1 MNTRFT
7 HKTALSLLLGGTLS
21 VMLTPAWAVF
31 TPLDISQIPLILGT
45 SGMIPNVMLMIDNSG
60 SMATDVPLVGPPVLP
75 SDMPSGF
82 TYTCANTV
90 SSKGVTTVKI
100 IAGGASTAA
109 AATTVIRVKMSGDNS
124 PKVYKVSTS
133 SLVSFGSS
141 MCFDNTQYY
150 KVANYDDA
158 TLLGTGAFLGANLN
172 WYFSKLAATP
182 FTVTLTKPTTVTVA
196 TTTTPLY
203 FVQGSLIGS
212 LTPPYYST
220 RMKIAKDASI
230 NLVNK
235 LTPKPD
241 EQATIRIGLSTLNGT
256 DGGQILV
263 ALDDLSDPTQ
273 DGSGVPQKKN
283 VRSHVQAQ
291 RILDKIGTTTLS
303 VSNNNISVSSNTGLG
318 TTSYTPTAE
327 TLAEIGKY
335 FTTIPITVPP
345 TPPLPLTLHPSGT
358 AANPI
363 PTCTT
368 NPLSSVKCTAPI
380 ASIFPST
387 INDNTGRAT
396 CADPTDPDNVDKSVA
411 CFSIPP
417 IQASCQQSAVI
428 LVSDGLPNADRAIS
442 TYLQDYTGDCSATKS
457 PRLCDSTAT
466 TDDAVYFPGPST
478 PISSTVSTNS
488 CDSSP
493 FYSMVCKNG
502 SKPGRAYEQMGSDYL
517 DDVAKALYEMDLRP
531 DTPDFKNNIVT
542 YTIGIAD
549 PSLKSNSILKDAAA
563 VSNGQ
568 FVFAEDYQT
577 LATALD
583 DFVTTIRKGIGSF
596 SAIAVNSGQ
605 LSSDTAVFQAIYDA
619 TDWTGDFKAFALSA
633 TGVNSVAVWNAGEKI
648 PVWTDRKLFTY
659 NSTNKGIGFGSVSS
673 ENAGVCGLLST
684 DQKTKLGYSAPV
696 PATCAATDE
705 AVLRLNYLR
714 GDKSK
719 EVVSPTHPNYT
730 TDSRISNTSPVFRN
744 RTRFYQAD
752 GSVRQDLWLL
762 GDIVNA
768 DPVYVGTESY
778 GGYSRLP
785 TAEGGGATYTS
796 FVNSKDY
803 TKTGWRKMAY
813 VGAND
818 GMLHAFDARIPV
830 VGTATYAADLLE
842 AGKEVFAFIPDSV
855 YSGFKNLSSPS
866 YKHQYFVDGSAVAS
880 DVYMPT
886 TGTNAEWRTV
896 VVGST
901 GAGGKGVFALDV
913 TTPATFS
920 ASNVLWE
927 ISNIDPPTGLTTTEQ
942 TAFIDNIG
950 YSIPAPIIV
959 KLNNSTGNS
968 WAALVANGYGGT
980 NNKAILYI
988 VDIKDGS
995 IIKQID
1001 TGAASATKANGLS
1014 SPFAA
1019 DINRDGK
1026 ADVVYAGDLLGN
1038 MWKFD
1043 ISSPDKANWRVA
1055 YGTGTGTGTP
1065 LPLFQTA
1072 CSDATSTAT
1081 CNDSRQPITNKPKVG
1096 PVSASNGQSSGV
1108 MVYFGTGQY
1117 FEKNDNSTAN
1127 TKTQSFYGLWDACA
1141 LIKDSGGTP
1150 TCNTIP
1156 MANIVKQSIIQEYTN
1171 ITPATTTTP
1180 AYTVQ
1185 VRATSNKPVSYLSPS
1200 TTQGWA
1206 MDFIS
1211 PPPPDGTGKNDGER
1225 IVSASLLRGGRI
1237 VFTTLIPNPTIK
1249 STDDPCA
1256 SSSSS
1261 TGWLMELNANTGAR
1275 LADPALD
1282 ITGDLKVN
1290 GSDIFNL
1297 SSTAVAQDKIAS
1309 GTNGTG
1315 TTTSTNIPG
1324 SGVKLES
1331 SSDGVA
1337 VVTNPGSAELKI
1349 TGKSSGEVVGVTGE
1363 AEIITGTG
1371 AAERQS
1377 WREVVN
1383 N

>member
-1 MNTRFT
+1 MNTRFI

-21 VMLTPAWAVF
+21 VTLTSAWAAF
-31 TPLDISQIPLILGT
+31 TPLDISQIPLVLGT

-60 SMATDVPLVGPPVLP
+60 SMGPGNPVALVGPPVLP
-75 SDMPSGF
+75 DNMLSGY
-82 TYTCANTV
+82 TYACAV
-90 SSKGVTTVKI
+90 AQQVT
-100 IAGGASTAA
+100 GGASPAL
-109 AATTVIRVKMSGDNS
+109 ATTIKVQMSGDNQ
-124 PKVYKVSTS
+124 PKINTTGTTLVTFGNSTS
-133 SLVSFGSS
+133 TSDPRK
-141 MCFDNTQYY
+141 CFNPAQYY
-150 KVANYDDA
+150 KVANYDDD
-158 TLLGTGAFLGANLN
+158 TPLGTVAFSGAQLN
-172 WYFSKLAATP
+172 WYFSNLATTP
-182 FTVTLTKPTTVTVA
+182 FPKTLTKPTPVTVA
-196 TTTTPLY
+196 TNTTLLY
-203 FVQGSLIGS
+203 FVRGSLTGS

-220 RMKIAKDASI
+220 RMKIAKDAAI
-230 NLVNK
+230 NLVGTQ
-235 LTPKPD
+235 TPKPGD
-241 EQATIRIGLSTLNGT
+241 QAIIRMGLSTLNGT
-256 DGGQILV
+256 DGGKVLV
-263 ALDDLSDPTQ
+263 ALDDLSDPTKT
-273 DGSGVPQKKN
+273 S
-283 VRSHVQAQ
+283 VRSSVQAK
-291 RILDKIGTTTLS
+291 RILDAIGTTTLS
-303 VSNNNISVSSNTGLG
+303 VSSGSLSASNTGLG
-318 TTSYTPTAE
+318 TPSYTPTAE
-327 TLAEIGKY
+327 TLSEIGKY
-335 FTTIPITVPP
+335 FTTGT
-345 TPPLPLTLHPSGT
+345 TLALTLHPNGT

-363 PTCTT
+363 PTCSTT
-368 NPLSSVKCTAPI
+368 NPLSTVKCTAAI
-380 ASIFPST
+380 NSIFTST
-387 INDNTGRAT
+387 INDGTGSAL
-396 CADPTDPDNVDKSVA
+396 CADPADPNNASKSVT

-417 IQASCQQSAVI
+417 IQASCQRSAVI
-428 LVSDGLPNADRAIS
+428 LVSDGLPNEDRNIS
-442 TYLQDYTGDCSATKS
+442 TYLRDYTGDCSATKS
-457 PRLCDSTAT
+457 PRLCDSTK
-466 TDDAVYFPGPST
+466 DDNVNFPGPDT
-478 PISSTVSTNS
+478 PISSTVSNS

-493 FYSMVCKNG
+493 YYNMKCKNG
-502 SKPGRAYEQMGSDYL
+502 SKSGRAYESGGSDYL

-531 DTPDFKNNIVT
+531 DTPEFKNNIST

-549 PSLKSNSILKDAAA
+549 PVLKSNSILKDAAA
-563 VSNGQ
+563 VGNGK
-568 FVFAEDYQT
+568 FIFADDYQT

-583 DFVTTIRKGIGSF
+583 DMVSTIRKGVGSF

-605 LSSDTAVFQAIYDA
+605 LSSDTAVFQATYDA
-619 TDWTGDFKAFALSA
+619 TDWTGDFKAFPLSA
-633 TGVNSVAVWNAGEKI
+633 TAINPVAVWNAGEKI
-648 PVWTDRKLFTY
+648 PVWTNRKLFTY

-673 ENAGVCGLLST
+673 EDAGICGLLSA
-684 DQKTKLGYSAPV
+684 DQKTKLGYPVPV

-719 EVVSPTHPNYT
+719 EVVSPTHASYT
-730 TDSRISNTSPVFRN
+730 ADSRISNTSPLFRN
-744 RTRFYQAD
+744 RTRFFEAD

-785 TAEGGGATYTS
+785 IAEGGGITYTN
-796 FVNSKDY
+796 FIKSKAY

-813 VGAND
+813 IGAND
-818 GMLHAFDARIPV
+818 GMLHAFDARIPI
-830 VGTATYAADLLE
+830 VGTATYAADVLE
-842 AGKEVFAFIPDSV
+842 AGKEIFAFIPDSV
-855 YSGFKNLSSPS
+855 YSGFKNLSSPN
-866 YKHQYFVDGSAVAS
+866 YTHRYFVDGSAVAS

-886 TGTNAEWRTV
+886 AEWRTV

-913 TTPATFS
+913 TTPGTFS

-927 ISNIDPPTGLTTTEQ
+927 ISDIDPPTGLTTTEQ
-942 TAFIDNIG
+942 TAFKDYIG
-950 YSIPAPIIV
+950 YSIPSPVIA
-959 KLNNSTGNS
+959 KLNNTTGNS
-968 WAALVANGYGGT
+968 WAALVANGYGDGVT
-980 NNKAILYI
+980 NNGVTTTKAILYI

-1019 DINRDGK
+1019 DINRDGRI
-1026 ADVVYAGDLLGN
+1026 DVVYAGDLLGN

-1043 ISSPDKANWRVA
+1043 LSSPDKANWRVA
-1055 YGTGTGTGTP
+1055 YGTAAAP
-1065 LPLFQTA
+1065 LPLFKTE
-1072 CSDATSTAT
+1072 CSDKTSTAT

-1096 PVSASNGQSSGV
+1096 AVSASNGQSSGV
-1108 MVYFGTGQY
+1108 MVYFGTGKY

-1150 TCNTIP
+1150 ICNTIP
-1156 MANIVKQSIIQEYTN
+1156 MANIVKQSIIQEYTKT
-1171 ITPATTTTP
+1171 TPATATTP
-1180 AYTVQ
+1180 AYTVD
-1185 VRATSNKPVSYLSPS
+1185 VRATSNKPVSYASPS

-1237 VFTTLIPNPTIK
+1237 VFATLIPNPEKK
-1249 STDDPCA
+1249 SADDPCA

-1290 GSDIFNL
+1290 GSDVFNL
-1297 SSTAVAQDKIAS
+1297 SSTAVTRDKTES

-1315 TTTSTNIPG
+1315 TTTSTDISG
-1324 SGVKLES
+1324 SGVKLENG

-1337 VVTNPGSAELKI
+1337 VVTNPGSEELKI
-1349 TGKSSGEVVGVTGE
+1349 TGGSSGKTPDLRGEEEIVTGK
-1363 AEIITGTG
+1363 G

-1383 N
+1383 Y

>member
-31 TPLDISQIPLILGT
+31 TALDISQIPLILGT

-60 SMATDVPLVGPPVLP
+60 SMDERNPVALVGPPVLP
-75 SDMPSGF
+75 SDMPSGY
-82 TYTCANTV
+82 TYPC
-90 SSKGVTTVKI
+90 
-100 IAGGASTAA
+100 AA
-109 AATTVIRVKMSGDNS
+109 AQQVTGGTSATLATTIKVQMSNNNAPKINTTGTTLITFGNS
-124 PKVYKVSTS
+124 TSTS
-133 SLVSFGSS
+133 SPRK
-141 MCFDNTQYY
+141 CFDPAEYY
-150 KVANYDDA
+150 NVANYDDG
-158 TLLGTGAFLGANLN
+158 TLLGVALDEDGKPLGTKPFLGANLN

-196 TTTTPLY
+196 TATTPLY
-203 FVQGSLIGS
+203 FVQGSLTGS

-230 NLVNK
+230 NLVNSQ
-235 LTPKPD
+235 TPKPSD
-241 EQATIRIGLSTLNGT
+241 QATIRMGLSTLNGS
-256 DGGQILV
+256 DGGKVLV
-263 ALDDLSDPTQ
+263 ALDDLSDPTKT
-273 DGSGVPQKKN
+273 S
-283 VRSHVQAQ
+283 VRSSVQAK
-291 RILDKIGTTTLS
+291 RILDAIGTTTLS
-303 VSNNNISVSSNTGLG
+303 VSSGSLSASNTGLG
-318 TTSYTPTAE
+318 TPSYTPTAE
-327 TLAEIGKY
+327 TLSEIGKY
-335 FTTIPITVPP
+335 FTTGT
-345 TPPLPLTLHPSGT
+345 TLPLTLHPNGT

-363 PTCTT
+363 PTCSTT
-368 NPLSSVKCTAPI
+368 NPLSTVKCTAAI
-380 ASIFPST
+380 NSIFTST
-387 INDNTGRAT
+387 INDGTGSAL
-396 CADPTDPDNVDKSVA
+396 CADPTDPNNASKSVA
-411 CFSIPP
+411 CFSIAP
-417 IQASCQQSAVI
+417 IQAPCQRSAVI
-428 LVSDGLPNADRAIS
+428 LVSDGLPNQDRAIS

-457 PRLCDSTAT
+457 PRLCDSTK
-466 TDDAVYFPGPST
+466 DDTINFPGPT
-478 PISSTVSTNS
+478 KPISSTVSTNS
-488 CDSSP
+488 CNTSP
-493 FYSMVCKNG
+493 YYNMECKNG
-502 SKPGRAYEQMGSDYL
+502 SKPERAYESGGSDYL

-531 DTPDFKNNIVT
+531 DTPEFKNNIST

-549 PSLKSNSILKDAAA
+549 PVLKSNSILKDAAA
-563 VSNGQ
+563 VGNGK
-568 FVFAEDYQT
+568 FIFADDYQT

-583 DFVTTIRKGIGSF
+583 DMVSTIRKGVGSF

-619 TDWTGDFKAFALSA
+619 TDWSGDFKAFALSA

-659 NSTNKGIGFGSVSS
+659 NSINKGISFGTVSS
-673 ENAGVCGLLST
+673 EDAGVCGLLST

-719 EVVSPTHPNYT
+719 EVVSPTHTANYT
-730 TDSRISNTSPVFRN
+730 ADSRISNTRHLFRN
-744 RTRFYQAD
+744 RTRFYEAD
-752 GSVRQDLWLL
+752 DSVRQDLWLL

-785 TAEGGGATYTS
+785 TTEGGGETYTK
-796 FVNSKDY
+796 FVSDKAY

-830 VGTATYAADLLE
+830 VGTATYAADVLE

-855 YSGFKNLSSPS
+855 YSGFKNLSSPK

-880 DVYMPT
+880 DVYILPT
-886 TGTNAEWRTV
+886 IGTTAEWRTV

-901 GAGGKGVFALDV
+901 GAGGKSVFALDV

-927 ISNIDPPTGLTTTEQ
+927 ISDIDPPTGLTPTEQ
-942 TAFIDNIG
+942 TTFKDNIG

-1026 ADVVYAGDLLGN
+1026 VDVVYAGDLLGN

-1043 ISSPDKANWRVA
+1043 ISSPDKENWRVA
-1055 YGTGTGTGTP
+1055 YGTKDAP

-1096 PVSASNGQSSGV
+1096 AVSASNGQSSGV

-1150 TCNTIP
+1150 ICNTIP
-1156 MANIVKQSIIQEYTN
+1156 MANIVKQSIIQEYTKT
-1171 ITPATTTTP
+1171 TPATATTP
-1180 AYTVQ
+1180 AYTVD

-1256 SSSSS
+1256 NSSSS

-1290 GSDIFNL
+1290 GSDTFRL
-1297 SSTAVAQDKIAS
+1297 STTAVTRDQTAS
-1309 GTNGTG
+1309 GSNGATA
-1315 TTTSTNIPG
+1315 STDISG
-1324 SGVKLES
+1324 SGVKLENG

-1337 VVTNPGSAELKI
+1337 VVTNPGSEELKI
-1349 TGKSSGEVVGVTGE
+1349 TGGSSGKTPGVGGE